1 MTVIYE
7 HPLTEHAKLLN
18 KIEVTYSKIKSLL
31 NTRNGLFFSDI
42 MFLIIELD
50 ELVSGQEIRIDIQK
64 LLNKKKN
71 FLVGLTSNPEVNYE
85 LLEKTLEELEE
96 AEKRLRCIDVPPGN
110 NLQNDDLIQSIKC
123 KYNLKGSL
131 FNFELPHLNY
141 WAHRDQKNQLDRI
154 ESWLEDLIPIVKTA
168 ELILQISRKSGVRT
182 ICTAEYGF
190 YQYVNERQTNLDLIQ
205 IKVNPD
211 LTQFPEITGNKHR
224 VLIRFLEENRSRK
237 KPLQTENSINFD
249 LVLITL

>member
-31 NTRNGLFFSDI
+31 NTRNGLFFANI
-42 MFLIIELD
+42 MFLIIELE
-50 ELVSGQEIRIDIQK
+50 ELVSGQDIRIDIQK

-71 FLVGLTSNPEVNYE
+71 FLVGLASNPKVNYE
-85 LLEKTLEELEE
+85 LLEKTLQELEE
-96 AEKRLRCIDVPPGN
+96 ADKRLRSVDVPPGN
-110 NLQNDDLIQSIKC
+110 NLQNDHLIQSINC
-123 KYNLKGSL
+123 KYNLRGSL

-141 WAHRDQKNQLDRI
+141 WAHRDQKHQLDRI

-168 ELILQISRKSGVRT
+168 ELILQISRKSGIKT
-182 ICTAEYGF
+182 ICTAEHGF
-190 YQYVNERQTNLDLIQ
+190 YQHVNEKQTNLDLMQ
-205 IKVNPD
+205 IKINPN
-211 LTQFPEITGNKHR
+211 LREFPEITGNKHR
-224 VLIRFLEENRSRK
+224 VLIRFLEENRSGI
-237 KPLQTENSINFD
+237 KPIQTENSVKFD